1 MKNIVL
7 WGNTI
12 EYDYYQKYIELE
24 ELKGNIY
31 VLAIIFNEG
40 KFIHG
45 IDGIPIIGMEEIMF
59 LEYDYLVDMNH
70 TGQEE
75 RLRIME
81 ILRIPKEK
89 IIHAKTFEQPYF
101 DFFEWLCNKKV

>member
-1 MKNIVL
+1 MKNVIL

-40 KFIHG
+40 KFING
-45 IDGIPIIGMEEIMF
+45 IDGIPVISMEEIMF
-59 LEYDYLVDMNH
+59 LEYDYLIDMNH

-75 RLRIME
+75 RMRIME
-81 ILRIPKEK
+81 LLHIPKEK
-89 IIHAKTFEQPYF
+89 IVRAGMLEQSGF
-101 DFFEWLCNKKV
+101 TWNFL